1 MAVEDA
7 EKMKTAA
14 RLPCHLWLRRNHNAT
29 VGPQKADTVLAGSQL
44 PGYRVPAART
54 ILQ

>member
-7 EKMKTAA
+7 EKMKITA
-14 RLPCHLWLRRNHNAT
+14 RLPCHLWRRRNQDAT
-29 VGPQKADTVLAGSQL
+29 VEPQKADTVLAGSHL
-44 PGYRVPAART
+44 PGYRVSAART